1 MITVLRNG
9 RGRLCWTFTITRAI
23 RALGSIRL
31 RQPAILYP
39 QLQAKQEGSNRNQD
53 HEYALDG
60 ESPRVIIKAMLTN
73 AAISLST
80 PKSRP

>member
-9 RGRLCWTFTITRAI
+9 RGRLCWTFTITRA
-23 RALGSIRL
+23 IRL

-73 AAISLST
+73 AATSLST

>member
-1 MITVLRNG
+1 VRLVLRNG
-9 RGRLCWTFTITRAI
+9 RRWLRRTSTIAGAI
-23 RALGSIRL
+23 RPMGPIRL